1 MASSAEGRRRA
12 KQIRG
17 QVPADPI
24 TSRLRRLEAENGLR
38 LSWRD
43 LADELQQVL
52 AAVHGNQT
60 AMDDFARVIAGMTSP
75 AEFFSEENVGLILA
89 AAA

>member
-1 MASSAEGRRRA
+1 MYELTAEFASLEPASA
-12 KQIRG
+12 
-17 QVPADPI
+17 
-24 TSRLRRLEAENGLR
+24 
-38 LSWRD
+38 
-43 LADELQQVL
+43 ELQQVL

>member
-1 MASSAEGRRRA
+1 MSETRSFEDALVEYQSTRDAHVLAMYELTAEFASLEPASA
-12 KQIRG
+12 
-17 QVPADPI
+17 
-24 TSRLRRLEAENGLR
+24 
-38 LSWRD
+38 
-43 LADELQQVL
+43 ELQQVL
-52 AAVHGNQT
+52 AAVHGNQS

>member
-1 MASSAEGRRRA
+1 MYELTAEFASLEPASA
-12 KQIRG
+12 
-17 QVPADPI
+17 
-24 TSRLRRLEAENGLR
+24 
-38 LSWRD
+38 
-43 LADELQQVL
+43 ELQQVL

-89 AAA
+89 AAAKPKTAGTSQPAPNVRSPSDPS

>member
-1 MASSAEGRRRA
+1 MYELTAEFASLE
-12 KQIRG
+12 
-17 QVPADPI
+17 PAPP
-24 TSRLRRLEAENGLR
+24 
-38 LSWRD
+38 
-43 LADELQQVL
+43 ELQQVL
-52 AAVHGNQT
+52 AAVHGNQP

>member
-1 MASSAEGRRRA
+1 MLRFGRAVAAMTLEEFASLE
-12 KQIRG
+12 
-17 QVPADPI
+17 PAP
-24 TSRLRRLEAENGLR
+24 A
-38 LSWRD
+38 
-43 LADELQQVL
+43 ELQQVF

-60 AMDDFARVIAGMTSP
+60 AMDEFARVIAGMTSP